1 MESPTHHAT
10 PTTPTAPTKGRSELT
25 EAERKDQR
33 MVWASER
40 EKEVVD
46 LVVDDEDEDD
56 EEPGQP
62 TEEYEENEEEFNLPT
77 KKPKSNDDDD
87 DDDDESA
94 KYGVERWMEQLIK
107 TSTLNALKNNRD
119 VWSTLSDKMKLKLC
133 MEEPMITLL
142 EKWINN
148 MNDMTTTLDCFQ
160 YYLQEV
166 GTDPDICNL
175 VHRNEINNKWD
186 PTPTMDRLECWLYL
200 CTHWVSNKLIT
211 MNEQYSMAVF
221 MLFELTPSYQTYM
234 EKHHKQLRDQ
244 DNLRLKEI
252 QGLEGWFGLI
262 SMQWTSRKI
271 VEHGPLDY
279 ENAKNM
285 LEQIVEDRPLDDEN
299 AKKLL
304 EYCACKY
311 LSWIGNLSEKVS
323 K

>member
-1 MESPTHHAT
+1 
-10 PTTPTAPTKGRSELT
+10 
-25 EAERKDQR
+25 
-33 MVWASER
+33 
-40 EKEVVD
+40 
-46 LVVDDEDEDD
+46 
-56 EEPGQP
+56 
-62 TEEYEENEEEFNLPT
+62 
-77 KKPKSNDDDD
+77 
-87 DDDDESA
+87 
-94 KYGVERWMEQLIK
+94 
-107 TSTLNALKNNRD
+107 
-119 VWSTLSDKMKLKLC
+119 
-133 MEEPMITLL
+133 
-142 EKWINN
+142 
-148 MNDMTTTLDCFQ
+148 
-160 YYLQEV
+160 
-166 GTDPDICNL
+166 
-175 VHRNEINNKWD
+175 
-186 PTPTMDRLECWLYL
+186 
-200 CTHWVSNKLIT
+200 
-211 MNEQYSMAVF
+211 MAVF